1 MTELK
6 KEAYSQL
13 SKEQLMWI
21 IDQWESFGDAVIETM
36 FDKSESRITAERACA
51 DIVRYLSANKAIN
64 LNYLRSEHLK
74 SEIDFYAGNIDRT
87 ECQRRL
93 GLE

>member
-21 IDQWESFGDAVIETM
+21 IDQWESFGSAIIETM
-36 FDKSESRITAERACA
+36 FDKSESRITAKKACA
-51 DIVRYLSANKAIN
+51 DIVGYVLSNKAVNID
-64 LNYLRSEHLK
+64 YLRPDRLK
-74 SEIDFYAGNIDRT
+74 AEIDFYMGNIDSA
-87 ECQRRL
+87 ECQKRL

>member
-13 SKEQLMWI
+13 TKEQLIWI
-21 IDQWESFGDAVIETM
+21 IDQWESCGGAIIETM
-36 FDKSESRITAERACA
+36 VDKSKSHITAERACA
-51 DIVRYLSANKAIN
+51 DIVGYVLSNKAVNID
-64 LNYLRSEHLK
+64 YLRPDRLK
-74 SEIDFYAGNIDRT
+74 AEIDFYMGNIDSA

-93 GLE
+93 GLD

>member
-13 SKEQLMWI
+13 TKEQLIWI
-21 IDQWESFGDAVIETM
+21 ISQWESCGDAIIETM
-36 FDKSESRITAERACA
+36 VDKSKSHITAERACV
-51 DIVRYLSANKAIN
+51 DIDRYMSLNKAIN
-64 LNYLRSEHLK
+64 IDYLRPEHLK
-74 SEIDFYAGNIDRT
+74 ANIDFQLGNIDRA
-87 ECQRRL
+87 ECRKQL